1 MLHLCVSH
9 SDSFRDVQGH
19 WRRPMEFGPETFGLM
34 DEQVRTFELDFSNM
48 KWPNLGLT
56 CADRFERLFR

>member
-1 MLHLCVSH
+1 
-9 SDSFRDVQGH
+9 
-19 WRRPMEFGPETFGLM
+19 MEFGPETFGLM